1 MNSVF
6 SCFVLF
12 VFLVVCSS
20 IPVPRSDPE
29 DLSRDTPKTKDVH
42 LASPA
47 HITSG
52 EWYCKIVKPWSN
64 EKTSQC
70 QLYQIALVDLCPV
83 WPATCVDLRTFCA
96 ASNVV
101 ASVLSL
107 RYVWTRWSTILRG
120 QFPGKTQSLIQRY
133 LALLNLKSN
142 LPILEPNA
150 PRFSNPGGSFDYCDN
165 ASNLSLRLR
174 AGDFYGLI
182 RVKPKSI
189 VL

>member
-52 EWYCKIVKPWSN
+52 EWYCKIVKPWS
-64 EKTSQC
+64 
-70 QLYQIALVDLCPV
+70 
-83 WPATCVDLRTFCA
+83 TCVDLRTFCA

-189 VL
+189 V